1 MKILTLWL
9 LNAAILSCAAAQAND
24 STAKSFDPDQFSP
37 GRLPLNQLISTVSSK
52 NGPDARKLLDKTP
65 SHLGDTV
72 ERQLWLVACL
82 SVEQRYEESISLFE
96 KLKIKDT
103 SKIPSVVMVRI
114 AKAYA
119 SELNFDQAI
128 NILSQ
133 LLARKK
139 YDDAYALRASCYSA
153 KKDDLAAARDYECVA
168 AMSQC
173 YRGNYLMQA
182 GRAYLKAGQT
192 NKALAIL
199 SEAEKTEKNA
209 VVYMARFECYEK
221 LKQWNEAIGDLNRA
235 EAKAIKTDKSKP
247 DYHFV
252 LPACYKA
259 RARCYGIIGDKTRQK
274 ADEARYQRI
283 SKELENELMD
293 GK

>member
-1 MKILTLWL
+1 MKTLTLWL
-9 LNAAILSCAAAQAND
+9 SIAAILSCAASQAND
-24 STAKSFDPDQFSP
+24 SNATSYDPDQFSP
-37 GRLPLNQLISTVSSK
+37 GRLPLSQLIAVVSGK

-65 SHLGDTV
+65 SHSGDKV

-82 SVEQRYEESISLFE
+82 SVEQRYEEAISLFE
-96 KLKIKDT
+96 KLKIQDT
-103 SKIPSVVMVRI
+103 SKIPTVVMVRI

-139 YDDAYALRASCYSA
+139 YDDAFVLRASCYSA
-153 KKDDLAAARDYECVA
+153 KNDDLAAARDYESAA
-168 AMSQC
+168 AMSAN
-173 YRGNYLMQA
+173 YRGTHLMQA
-182 GRAYLKAGQT
+182 GRAYLKAGQIE
-192 NKALAIL
+192 KALAIL
-199 SEAEKTEKNA
+199 SEAEKSEKTS
-209 VVYMARFECYEK
+209 VLYMARFECYEK
-221 LKQWNEAIGDLNRA
+221 LKQWNKAIEDLNRA
-235 EAKAIKTDKSKP
+235 EAVAIKMHKSKP

-274 ADEARYQRI
+274 ADEYRYQRI

-293 GK
+293 NK